1 MKEIEIGMI
10 VTAVGIKGEVKFYSF
25 SDDPMKLSELEYI
38 YVGKNKTRYDVE
50 KVRSP
55 KGNTAAL
62 KLVCRFYA
70 ATLAWRSFA
79 SAFWCASTPSARR
92 RF

>member
-50 KVRSP
+50 KVRW
-55 KGNTAAL
+55 
-62 KLVCRFYA
+62 Y
-70 ATLAWRSFA
+70 
-79 SAFWCASTPSARR
+79 
-92 RF
+92 